1 MDESAVNLGVW
12 LAGGEA
18 RMTVGRDS
26 LNVLVI
32 GARSTRELG
41 ELLTPLAKR
50 LSNGLVCSSSV
61 VAPSGQNG
69 EPALSTKIRIKQL
82 PFGSWDL
89 VVFAPRYCEAIP
101 PRELKQSLVF
111 ALQKCRLG
119 PNTRLVLALPANAES
134 HPVQL
139 RARMCVFPLHTHSP
153 D

>member
-18 RMTVGRDS
+18 KMTVGRDS

-32 GARSTRELG
+32 GARSMRELG

-50 LSNGLVCSSSV
+50 LSNGLVCSSSFTITTNQ
-61 VAPSGQNG
+61 SG

-89 VVFAPRYCEAIP
+89 VLFAPRYCETIP
-101 PRELKQSLVF
+101 PRELKQSVVF
-111 ALQKCRLG
+111 ALQKCKVG
-119 PNTRLVLALPANAES
+119 PSTRLVLALPTNVDF

-139 RARMCVFPLHTHSP
+139 RTRMCVSPLYLHTW
-153 D
+153 